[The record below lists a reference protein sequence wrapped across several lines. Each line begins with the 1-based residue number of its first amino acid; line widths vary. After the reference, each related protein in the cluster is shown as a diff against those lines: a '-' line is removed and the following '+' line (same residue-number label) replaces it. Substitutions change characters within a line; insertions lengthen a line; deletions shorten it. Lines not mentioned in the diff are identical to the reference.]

1 MDLELGY
8 LTKALTERSILG
20 MCGAAETLEETAP
33 EPFKVNLINDFSQDS
48 LKAEKTHYDE
58 KKVIPVKG
66 VCSSYHGGP
75 LDYPKGVSKGIGD
88 IISKWGICFE
98 QTQLTL
104 EEERRKPKEVTE
116 DDHATLGLLGS
127 NKLLSK
133 TIVFTFI
140 YNGIICVINTRL

>member
-75 LDYPKGVSKGIGD
+75 LDYPKGVSKAIGD
-88 IISKWGICFE
+88 IISKWGLCFE

-104 EEERRKPKEVTE
+104 EEERRKPKEVE
-116 DDHATLGLLGS
+116 DSSTLGLFGLHEV
-127 NKLLSK
+127 LSK
-133 TIVFTFI
+133 TSILTFNMYICIYIVQHSS
-140 YNGIICVINTRL
+140 Y